1 MLDICSQQSGTTLL
15 PPILSITVYF
25 LFIIYQLTILI
36 CQSTSSFPWMMIYV
50 DFLLI
55 LILNAR
61 YLLIVLL
68 NLQLVPNMSLVMSN
82 AMIPYVSSVVLLL
95 GSWNI
100 AIGSSSVVT
109 TNSKLATSLS
119 YRISSGWVPNGTL
132 ILS

>member
-36 CQSTSSFPWMMIYV
+36 CQSTSSFPWMMNYV